1 MIVTQTQ
8 NVVSGQMQEIDAQV
22 AMIQRWLKLMIRP
35 QRGAL
40 PPQAQEDLRVLRDGA
55 LRFITQWTQLKPTL
69 KTLSDGEARR
79 YHRHELK
86 NTLNTV
92 SGFAYLLLRDY
103 SGRFEP
109 EQFMAVQSVHSA
121 SKRLIELVS
130 IL

>member
-8 NVVSGQMQEIDAQV
+8 NVISGQMQEIDAQV
-22 AMIQRWLKLMIRP
+22 AMIQRWLKPMIRP

-55 LRFITQWTQLKPTL
+55 LRFIAQWTHLKL
-69 KTLSDGEARR
+69 ALSTLSDHEARR